1 MNNGE
6 RSEVVEVEGE
16 KGMVVFYKRKDKT
29 NYKVSCWS
37 SPDDDV
43 GFPCG
48 IMIKVICEKAF
59 AEYSSEIDAKQ

>member
-1 MNNGE
+1 
-6 RSEVVEVEGE
+6 
-16 KGMVVFYKRKDKT
+16 MVVFYKRKDKT

-48 IMIKVICEKAF
+48 IMIKVICKNAF
-59 AEYSSEIDAKQ
+59 AEYSTEIDAKQ